1 MGIATH
7 PYLRC
12 AVAVLGYAAPVFHFS
27 VMDLSV
33 MFV

>member
-1 MGIATH
+1 MGTAIH
-7 PYLRC
+7 PYLRY
-12 AVAVLGYAAPVFHFS
+12 AVAVLGYAAPVFHFP

>member
-1 MGIATH
+1 MGTATH

-12 AVAVLGYAAPVFHFS
+12 AVAVLGYAAPVFRVS